1 MLDKH
6 SSARSLAFV
15 FSEISMRNCRTLKLL
30 SNPLERDVLV
40 KNSARE
46 LGNPPC
52 LHVNHF
58 QSKCFSHCVDVR
70 NLILTSIQSH

>member
-15 FSEISMRNCRTLKLL
+15 FSEISTRNCRTLKLL

-40 KNSARE
+40 KNSARGLE
-46 LGNPPC
+46 GSPC

-58 QSKCFSHCVDVR
+58 QRNQECRELKEVSCVMMIKM
-70 NLILTSIQSH
+70 L